1 MEGKCLSQAAFL
13 SEPEESDSLCL
24 FEDGGGGRR
33 GIWGAGL
40 DSGGVDC
47 VSGFAL
53 SGEVRFDSSSRSRE
67 SSCTTTSA
75 TSASFVSSA
84 TCGASS
90 QTDPVPEGSGD
101 GHTEGSLP
109 SFCSSS
115 SPSFSSIF
123 LSSSSSNLTD
133 PPSSSSSSSSSSFS
147 SSLSSESP
155 KPSCARALAI
165 FLRCTRT

>member
-1 MEGKCLSQAAFL
+1 MEGKSLSEAVHL

-24 FEDGGGGRR
+24 FDDGGGGRR
-33 GIWGAGL
+33 GTWGAGL
-40 DSGGVDC
+40 DSVGG
-47 VSGFAL
+47 F
-53 SGEVRFDSSSRSRE
+53 EVGFDSSSRSRE
-67 SSCTTTSA
+67 SSCTTTSE

-84 TCGASS
+84 SCGASS
-90 QTDPVPEGSGD
+90 HTDPVPEGSGD
-101 GHTEGSLP
+101 GDTEESLP

-115 SPSFSSIF
+115 PLSFSLIFSSSPSKLADPPPSSST
-123 LSSSSSNLTD
+123 SSSSS
-133 PPSSSSSSSSSSFS
+133 S

>member
-1 MEGKCLSQAAFL
+1 MEGKCLSEAVLL
-13 SEPEESDSLCL
+13 SEPEQSDSLCL

-33 GIWGAGL
+33 GTWGSGL
-40 DSGGVDC
+40 DSGGAGC
-47 VSGFAL
+47 ASGFAGCA
-53 SGEVRFDSSSRSRE
+53 SGFVLLEVTFAPSSKSRE

-90 QTDPVPEGSGD
+90 HTDPVPEGSGEGD
-101 GHTEGSLP
+101 TEEKLP

-115 SPSFSSIF
+115 SFSSIF
-123 LSSSSSNLTD
+123 LSSLPSCL
-133 PPSSSSSSSSSSFS
+133 SSSSS

-155 KPSCARALAI
+155 KPSCARALAM
-165 FLRCTRT
+165 FLR

>member
-1 MEGKCLSQAAFL
+1 MEGKCLSEAVFL

-24 FEDGGGGRR
+24 FEEGGGGRR
-33 GIWGAGL
+33 GTWGTGL
-40 DSGGVDC
+40 DSGSVGC

-53 SGEVRFDSSSRSRE
+53 LGEVRLDLSSRSRE

-75 TSASFVSSA
+75 TSASFISSA
-84 TCGASS
+84 TCGTSS
-90 QTDPVPEGSGD
+90 HTDPVPKGSGD
-101 GHTEGSLP
+101 GYMEETLP

-115 SPSFSSIF
+115 SISFSSSFLSSSPSNPDPPSFSS
-123 LSSSSSNLTD
+123 T
-133 PPSSSSSSSSSSFS
+133 P

>member
-1 MEGKCLSQAAFL
+1 MEGKCLSEAVLL

-33 GIWGAGL
+33 GAWGAGL
-40 DSGGVDC
+40 DSDIGGC
-47 VSGFAL
+47 VFGFAL
-53 SGEVRFDSSSRSRE
+53 LGEVTFDLSSRSRE

-75 TSASFVSSA
+75 TSASSVPSA
-84 TCGASS
+84 ACRASS
-90 QTDPVPEGSGD
+90 HTDAVPEGSGD
-101 GHTEGSLP
+101 GDTDKSLP

-115 SPSFSSIF
+115 SLSFFSII
-123 LSSSSSNLTD
+123 LSSSPSNLAD
-133 PPSSSSSSSSSSFS
+133 PPASSLPSS
-147 SSLSSESP
+147 SSLSSESS

>member
-1 MEGKCLSQAAFL
+1 MEGKCLSEAVLL

-33 GIWGAGL
+33 GAWGAGL
-40 DSGGVDC
+40 DSDIGGC
-47 VSGFAL
+47 VFGFAL
-53 SGEVRFDSSSRSRE
+53 LGEVRFDLSSRSRE

-75 TSASFVSSA
+75 TSASSVPSA
-84 TCGASS
+84 TCRASS
-90 QTDPVPEGSGD
+90 HTDAVPEGSGD
-101 GHTEGSLP
+101 GDTEE

-115 SPSFSSIF
+115 FLLFSSII
-123 LSSSSSNLTD
+123 LSSLPLNLAD
-133 PPSSSSSSSSSSFS
+133 PPASSLSSS

>member
-1 MEGKCLSQAAFL
+1 MEGKCLSVAVLL

-33 GIWGAGL
+33 RGTWGAGL
-40 DSGGVDC
+40 DSGC

-53 SGEVRFDSSSRSRE
+53 LGEVRFDASSRSRAC
-67 SSCTTTSA
+67 SCTTTSA
-75 TSASFVSSA
+75 TSVVSSA

-90 QTDPVPEGSGD
+90 LTDPSPEETGD
-101 GHTEGSLP
+101 GDTKESLP

-115 SPSFSSIF
+115 S
-123 LSSSSSNLTD
+123 LSSSPSNLPD
-133 PPSSSSSSSSSSFS
+133 PPSSSSSSSSS
-147 SSLSSESP
+147 LSSDSP

-165 FLRCTRT
+165 FLR